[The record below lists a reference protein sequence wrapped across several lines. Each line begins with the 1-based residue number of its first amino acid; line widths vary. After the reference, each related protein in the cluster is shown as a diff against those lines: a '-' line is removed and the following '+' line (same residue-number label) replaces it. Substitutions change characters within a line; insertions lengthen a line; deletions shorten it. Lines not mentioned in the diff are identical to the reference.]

1 MDPATPADLPPAGPT
16 PPGGNGHRGSQT
28 RVLADLADLRALAHP
43 VRLDLLD
50 ALLKGPLTATEA
62 GEEIEQ
68 SPTTCS
74 FHLRQ
79 LEKYGFVEIAERGPG
94 RRRSWRRTHRNWRIP
109 ARSDDPGFAHASGEV
124 HAVMLERYFEHVRR
138 AVDPAEPMPEPWRD
152 ALIGTQSVFLLT
164 AEELRQ
170 FEFAYNRLIASFVSK
185 WGPRSDE
192 GGTRPADARLVEILT
207 FGVPIDREERP

>member
-1 MDPATPADLPPAGPT
+1 MGTAKSSGRQPAGPT
-16 PPGGNGHRGSQT
+16 APRSRDPKGGQT

-62 GEEIEQ
+62 GEEIDQ
-68 SPTTCS
+68 SSTTCS

-94 RRRSWRRTHRNWRIP
+94 RRRSWRRKQRNWRIP
-109 ARSDDPGFAHASGEV
+109 PRSDDPGFAHASGEV

-138 AVDPAEPMPEPWRD
+138 AVDPTEPMPDAWRD
-152 ALIGTQSVFLLT
+152 SLVGTQSVFLVT
-164 AEELRQ
+164 AAELRQ
-170 FEFAYNRLIASFVSK
+170 FDFAYNRLIASFVAK
-185 WGPRSDE
+185 WGSRSDD
-192 GGTRPADARLVEILT
+192 GASRPDDARLVEIVT
-207 FGVPIDREERP
+207 FGVPIDRHERS